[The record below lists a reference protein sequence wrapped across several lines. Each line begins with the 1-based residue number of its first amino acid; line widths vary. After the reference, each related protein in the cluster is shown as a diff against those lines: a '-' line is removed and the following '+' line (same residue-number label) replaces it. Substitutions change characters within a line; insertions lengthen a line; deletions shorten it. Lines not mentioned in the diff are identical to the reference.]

1 MSQEGTS
8 VIPSNPSGDDI
19 HAVLGTQSCE
29 EIAATFALIGDKWSM
44 MIVICL
50 AAGPCRFN
58 NLKRQ
63 IGGITQRMLTLTL
76 RKLERHGLVSRT
88 VHSTVPPTVE
98 YALTPLGASLQQ
110 PIQSLG
116 LWVLENLQDMKRA
129 QNDFDAGIP
138 KST

>member
-1 MSQEGTS
+1 M
-8 VIPSNPSGDDI
+8 IPANLSGDDV

-44 MIVICL
+44 MIVIYL

-58 NLKRQ
+58 ALKRQ

-76 RKLERHGLVSRT
+76 RKLERQGLVSRT

-98 YALTPLGASLQQ
+98 YALTPLGVSLQQ
-110 PIQSLG
+110 PIESVG
-116 LWVLENLQDMKRA
+116 LWALENLQDMKRA
-129 QNDFDAGIP
+129 QNDFDAKTP
-138 KST
+138 EST